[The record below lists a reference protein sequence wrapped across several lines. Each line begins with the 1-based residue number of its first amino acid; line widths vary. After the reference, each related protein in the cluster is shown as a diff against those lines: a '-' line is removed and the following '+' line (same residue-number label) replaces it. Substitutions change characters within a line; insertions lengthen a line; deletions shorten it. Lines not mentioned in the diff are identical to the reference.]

1 MPSVTPYLL
10 VGSTEAYSGK
20 SATILGL
27 AHQLKGRGVDIAYG
41 KPLGTCLSTLLTG
54 VDEDMQFVVE
64 SLALAANRFYPPIAF
79 QDAPTLIQQMRA
91 NHPPAYVQQLRA
103 HFTPQ
108 GEDLI
113 LLEGPSGISTEGRL
127 LDLSLVQLA
136 LGLEAHVLLVTRCNS
151 LRVVDALLY
160 AHDRLGERLVGV
172 ILNDIPPELMTE
184 VEQVLTPFLE
194 AQGVAVLGTLP
205 SNPLLRSVSVGEL
218 VRQLQAE
225 VLCRPDR
232 LGLMVEMLKIGAMN
246 VNSALEYF
254 RKGHNMAVV
263 TGSDRADIQLA
274 ALETSTQCLILTG
287 HLPPPVEV
295 LHRAEEVE
303 TPILSVQLDTL
314 TTVEIINRTFR
325 QTRLNEQAKVRCI
338 GEMMDQYFD
347 CDRLLAKIKARGE
360 AA

>member
-1 MPSVTPYLL
+1 VPSVTPYLL
-10 VGSTEAYSGK
+10 VGSTETYSGK

-27 AHQLKGRGVDIAYG
+27 AHQLKGRGMDIAYG
-41 KPLGTCLSTLLTG
+41 KPLGTCLSATVAG

-79 QDAPTLIQQMRA
+79 QDAPTLTRQMQA
-91 NHPPAYVQQLRA
+91 PDHPTYRQPLRTLL
-103 HFTPQ
+103 TPQ

-127 LDLSLVQLA
+127 LELSLVQLA
-136 LGLEAHVLLVTRCNS
+136 AALDANVLLVTRCNS

-160 AHDRLGERLVGV
+160 ARDRLGDRLMGV
-172 ILNDIPPELMTE
+172 ILNDIPPDLMAE
-184 VEQVLTPFLE
+184 VEQVLTPFLDRE
-194 AQGVAVLGTLP
+194 GVTVLGALP
-205 SNPLLRSVSVGEL
+205 SNPLLRSVSVAEL

-263 TGSDRADIQLA
+263 TGSDRTDIQLA

-287 HLPPPVEV
+287 HLPPPADV
-295 LHRAEEVE
+295 LARAEELE

-325 QTRLNEQAKVRCI
+325 QTRLNEQAKVQCI

-347 CDRLLAKIKARGE
+347 CDRLLTKIKARGG
-360 AA
+360 AG

>member
-10 VGSTEAYSGK
+10 VGSTETYSGK

-27 AHQLKGRGVDIAYG
+27 AHQLKARGVDIAYG
-41 KPLGTCLSTLLTG
+41 KPLGTCLSPTDAG
-54 VDEDMQFVVE
+54 VDEDMAFVVE
-64 SLALAANRFYPPIAF
+64 SLALAANRLYPPVAF
-79 QDAPTLIQQMRA
+79 QDTPTLARQMQSSGS
-91 NHPPAYVQQLRA
+91 PPYAQQLRA

-127 LDLSLVQLA
+127 LDLSLAQVA
-136 LGLEAHVLLVTRCNS
+136 ASLEANVLLVTRCGS

-160 AHDRLGERLVGV
+160 ARDILGDRLVGV
-172 ILNDIPPELMTE
+172 VLNDIAPDIMAQ
-184 VEQVLTPFLE
+184 VEQVLTPFLDT
-194 AQGVAVLGTLP
+194 QGITVLGALP
-205 SNPLLRSVSVGEL
+205 SNPLLLSVSVAEL

-287 HLPPPVEV
+287 HLPPPAEV
-295 LHRAEEVE
+295 LARAEELE
-303 TPILSVQLDTL
+303 IPILSVQLDTL

-325 QTRLNEQAKVRCI
+325 QTRLNERAKVQCI
-338 GEMMDQYFD
+338 REMMERYFD
-347 CDRLLAKIKARGE
+347 CDRLLAKIKARP
-360 AA
+360 